1 MIGREP
7 FDRSMS
13 LGKEL
18 RARGREEVIK
28 RKDRA
33 SDPRASA
40 CSCRLLKA
48 GHLVCTEDLHREIAR
63 DETRKLHQRGN
74 CM

>member
-28 RKDRA
+28 RKDIELRT
-33 SDPRASA
+33 PV
-40 CSCRLLKA
+40 LQ
-48 GHLVCTEDLHREIAR
+48 HVVVTF
-63 DETRKLHQRGN
+63 
-74 CM
+74 